1 MLKNKKTGAKKRKK
15 TKNVASSADQS
26 GSVAAVA
33 LASEVSDG
41 TDEAEHLADECDGGQ
56 GILLHAAEAEK
67 TINSGESGDVLNN

>member
-1 MLKNKKTGAKKRKK
+1 MLKNKKTGAKKREK

-26 GSVAAVA
+26 GSVAA

-56 GILLHAAEAEK
+56 GNLLHAAEAEK
-67 TINSGESGDVLNN
+67 TSNSGESGDVLNN

>member
-1 MLKNKKTGAKKRKK
+1 MLKNKKGGQKKKRDK
-15 TKNVASSADQS
+15 KNVASSADQS